1 MKKVIDSKKLLFEN
15 MAKLNSDFK
24 EKVVIP
30 EEKKEVLSEDKN
42 WIQKAVN
49 PEHKGYCTP
58 MTKPTCTPQ
67 RKALAKRFK
76 KGIEDEAYGTPNPL
90 GKSMAKPI
98 SEEIGLEEGS
108 SLGTPINKWVYFS
121 FNYQPDFI
129 EQVWQDDPNIMEHLK
144 SKFMGYYNK
153 VGAEAVM
160 NRFYVE
166 LDDSNQKKLEDWI
179 MANYKG

>member
-90 GKSMAKPI
+90 GNITAETVLNTSHVPHSFRLEI
-98 SEEIGLEEGS
+98 S
-108 SLGTPINKWVYFS
+108 P
-121 FNYQPDFI
+121 
-129 EQVWQDDPNIMEHLK
+129 
-144 SKFMGYYNK
+144 
-153 VGAEAVM
+153 
-160 NRFYVE
+160 
-166 LDDSNQKKLEDWI
+166 
-179 MANYKG
+179 